1 MAEPLRWD
9 TPGLNWDT
17 PGLFFD
23 GPAPASTNPMP
34 ITEDNR
40 ISATMTAQDI
50 TDINAALN
58 TIRTKLPFLMS
69 ISNQERQEMAKM
81 GDKSLGFDEKC
92 AAFMASNPEYL
103 PGFIQIAEV
112 NKDRTLRDQWLQF
125 FPNLKTLAE
134 AASDTFMILGSEI
147 WMADLAYYQNVRQG
161 AKRGRAGA
169 DTIYNELRPRFPGGS
184 AQPAQPP
191 PHP

>member
-1 MAEPLRWD
+1 
-9 TPGLNWDT
+9 
-17 PGLFFD
+17 
-23 GPAPASTNPMP
+23 
-34 ITEDNR
+34 
-40 ISATMTAQDI
+40 
-50 TDINAALN
+50 
-58 TIRTKLPFLMS
+58 
-69 ISNQERQEMAKM
+69 MAKM

-134 AASDTFMILGSEI
+134 AAGDTFMILGSEI

-184 AQPAQPP
+184 AQPAQP
-191 PHP
+191 HPNP